1 MQGLIRLLIR
11 FRYASR
17 LIGITVFF
25 CLFVSGTQ
33 GYAGYAVVSA
43 HPLATQAGER
53 VLQQG
58 GNAFDAA
65 VAVGAALAVVEPY
78 ASGLGG
84 GGFWLLHRASDQFEV
99 MVDGREAA
107 PGRAHAEMYLD
118 QAGKPDHQAALQGA
132 LAAAIPGTPAALAH
146 IAQKYGRLPLAA
158 SLAPSIRLA
167 RAGFAIDERLAG
179 VIANQR
185 AKLAAES
192 DSARVFLPRG
202 QVPSPGEWLRQPQ
215 LAATLTKLAQHGKAG
230 FYRGSVAA
238 ELVRAV
244 EQGGGIWTAEDLAA
258 YRVVERQPVSF
269 AFQGA
274 RITTAS
280 LPSAGG
286 LTLAQALNIL
296 ERFPLGKLSAVER
309 AHLVV
314 EAMRRAYEDR
324 AKYFGDSDFVKV
336 DVQKFISKDYAR
348 ERAATIDM
356 HKATPPVPQ
365 STTPE
370 RAAELCGWPAVA
382 ASDGPPV
389 PSIAAEMLYRL
400 SCLVAGVV
408 QAERREGMN
417 TTHYSILDGEGN
429 RVAATLSINTFFGSG
444 YMAGETGVI
453 LNNEMDDFAI
463 APDVPNVYGLYG
475 GRANMIAPGKRPLSS
490 MSPTFVTHE
499 PGILIAGTP
508 GGSRII
514 SMLLLSI
521 LDFVDRGQT
530 DPQKLVAGA
539 RYHHQYLPDEIVLE
553 PDAFDPAW
561 IRALEDKGHAVK
573 TAARRWGNMQLI
585 YFDRRSGQASVAS
598 DPRGSDYIRY

>member
-1 MQGLIRLLIR
+1 MQGLIRLLAR

-17 LIGITVFF
+17 LFGITVFF
-25 CLFVSGTQ
+25 CLFASGTQ

-53 VLQQG
+53 ILQQG

-84 GGFWLLHRASDQFEV
+84 GGFWLLHRARDQFEV
-99 MVDGREAA
+99 MVDGRETA
-107 PGRAHAEMYLD
+107 PGRAHAAMYLD

-158 SLAPSIRLA
+158 SLAPAIRLA

-185 AKLAAES
+185 AKLAAEPGG
-192 DSARVFLPRG
+192 ARVFLPRG

-215 LAATLTKLAQHGKAG
+215 LTATLTKLAQHGEAG

-258 YRVVERQPVSF
+258 YRVIERKPVSF
-269 AFQGA
+269 TFQGA
-274 RITTAS
+274 HITTAS

-356 HKATPPVPQ
+356 HKATPLVPQ
-365 STTPE
+365 SVAPE

-382 ASDGPPV
+382 VSDGPPV
-389 PSIAAEMLYRL
+389 PSIAAEVLCRL
-400 SCLVAGVV
+400 SCLAAGM
-408 QAERREGMN
+408 QQPERREGMN

-444 YMAGETGVI
+444 FMAGETGVV

-463 APDVPNVYGLYG
+463 APNVPNVYGLYG

-499 PGILIAGTP
+499 QGILIAGTP

-521 LDFVDRGQT
+521 INFVDQGQT

-553 PDAFDPAW
+553 PDAFDSAW

-585 YFDRRSGQASVAS
+585 YFDRHSGKASVAS

>member
-1 MQGLIRLLIR
+1 MQGLIRLLVR

-25 CLFVSGTQ
+25 CLFASGAQ

-53 VLQQG
+53 ILQQG

-99 MVDGREAA
+99 MVDGRETA

-132 LAAAIPGTPAALAH
+132 LAAAIPGTPAALVH

-158 SLAPSIRLA
+158 SLAPAIRLA

-185 AKLAAES
+185 TKLAAEP
-192 DSARVFLPRG
+192 DSTRVFLPRG

-274 RITTAS
+274 HITTAS

-324 AKYFGDSDFVKV
+324 AKYFGDSDFVEV

-348 ERAATIDM
+348 KRAATIDM
-356 HKATPPVPQ
+356 RKATPPVPQ
-365 STTPE
+365 STAPE
-370 RAAELCGWPAVA
+370 RAAELCGWPAL
-382 ASDGPPV
+382 
-389 PSIAAEMLYRL
+389 AAEVLYRL
-400 SCLVAGVV
+400 SCLAAGTV
-408 QAERREGMN
+408 QTERREGMN

-444 YMAGETGVI
+444 FMAGETGVM

-463 APDVPNVYGLYG
+463 APDVPNVYGLHG

-499 PGILIAGTP
+499 QGILIAGTP

-530 DPQKLVAGA
+530 NPQKLVAGV

-561 IRALEDKGHAVK
+561 IRALGDKGHAVK

-585 YFDRRSGQASVAS
+585 YFDRRSGKASVAS